1 MQNLCAIAGPTAS
14 GKTALAVEIA
24 IRLGG
29 EVVSFDSM
37 QVYKGLS
44 VGTAKPDMDERCG
57 VAHHLFDLLDAGED
71 FSCSD
76 FCEAARP
83 VIRDISERGRLPI
96 LCGGTGL
103 YLDTLLQGEGLSA
116 AGADESLRQR
126 YSAMAESEGAEAVHA
141 RLAEVDPESAEAI
154 HPNNVKRVIRAIE
167 IYELTGITKTEWDR
181 RSKDVSGDYNA
192 AVLVLTFRD
201 RELLYDRIER
211 RVDVMME
218 SGITEEAE
226 RLYRAGL
233 LHGGKGVSQAI
244 GYKEFVPYFKG
255 ERTLAEVRDDIVL
268 ATRHYAKRQ
277 ITWFSRRGSEYA
289 IYVDNDGAVR
299 SLADIAD
306 EAEERI
312 KDILGRGDHCVLFSC
327 S

>member
-1 MQNLCAIAGPTAS
+1 MQNICAIAGPTAS
-14 GKTALAVEIA
+14 GKTALAVELA

-37 QVYKGLS
+37 QVYTDLAI
-44 VGTAKPDMDERCG
+44 GTAKPDMDERRG
-57 VAHHLFDLLDAGED
+57 VPHHLFDLLPPGED

-76 FCEAARP
+76 FCTAARP
-83 VIRDISERGRLPI
+83 VITDITGRKKLPI

-103 YLDTLLQGEGLSA
+103 YLDSLLQGDSLSA
-116 AGADESLRQR
+116 AGADETIRQK
-126 YSAMAESEGAEAVHA
+126 YNDMAEHEGNDEVHA
-141 RLAEVDPESAEAI
+141 VLAAVDPDSAAAI

-181 RSKDVSGDYNA
+181 RSKEVSGDYNA

-211 RVDVMME
+211 RVDIMME
-218 SGITEEAE
+218 SGIAMEAE
-226 RLYRAGL
+226 KLYRAGV
-233 LHGGKGVSQAI
+233 LHSGKGVSQAI
-244 GYKEFVPYFKG
+244 GYKEFIPYFEGSK
-255 ERTLAEVRDDIVL
+255 TLSEIRDDIVL

-277 ITWFSRRGSEYA
+277 ITWFSRRGTECA
-289 IYVDNDGAVR
+289 IYVDEGGAVR

-306 EAEERI
+306 EAEIRVKKI
-312 KDILGRGDHCVLFSC
+312 IG
-327 S
+327 

>member
-1 MQNLCAIAGPTAS
+1 MQNICAIAGPTAS
-14 GKTALAVEIA
+14 GKTALAVELA

-37 QVYKGLS
+37 QVYTDLA
-44 VGTAKPDMDERCG
+44 VGTAKPDIDERRG
-57 VAHHLFDLLDAGED
+57 VPHHLFDLLPPGED

-76 FCEAARP
+76 FCTAARP
-83 VIRDISERGRLPI
+83 VITDIADRKKLPI

-103 YLDTLLQGEGLSA
+103 YLDSLLQGDGLSA
-116 AGADESLRQR
+116 AGADESIRQK
-126 YSAMAESEGAEAVHA
+126 YNDMAGREGNDAVHKI
-141 RLAEVDPESAEAI
+141 LAAVDPDSAAGI

-181 RSKDVSGDYNA
+181 RSKEVSGNYNA

-211 RVDVMME
+211 RVDIMME
-218 SGITEEAE
+218 SGIAMEAE
-226 RLYRAGL
+226 KLYRAGV
-233 LHGGKGVSQAI
+233 LHSGKGVSQAI
-244 GYKEFVPYFKG
+244 GYKEFIPYFEGAK
-255 ERTLAEVRDDIVL
+255 TLAEVRDDIVL

-277 ITWFSRRGSEYA
+277 ITWFSRRGEECA
-289 IYVDNDGAVR
+289 IYVDEGSAVR

-306 EAEERI
+306 EAEKILVKKLRI
-312 KDILGRGDHCVLFSC
+312 FTN
-327 S
+327 

>member
-1 MQNLCAIAGPTAS
+1 MQNICAIAGPTAS
-14 GKTALAVEIA
+14 GKTALAVELA
-24 IRLGG
+24 LRLGG

-37 QVYKGLS
+37 QVYMGLS
-44 VGTAKPDMDERCG
+44 VGTAKPDADERRG
-57 VAHHLFDLLDAGED
+57 VPHHLFDLLPPGED

-76 FCEAARP
+76 FCTAARP
-83 VIRDISERGRLPI
+83 VISDMVARGQLPI

-103 YLDTLLQGEGLSA
+103 YLDSLLQGDGLSA
-116 AGADESLRQR
+116 AGADESIREKYNLMAQR
-126 YSAMAESEGAEAVHA
+126 DGADAVHA
-141 RLAEVDPESAEAI
+141 VLAAVDPDSAAQI

-181 RSKDVSGDYNA
+181 RSKEISGDYNA

-218 SGITEEAE
+218 SGIVEEAE
-226 RLYRAGL
+226 LLYKAGV
-233 LHGGKGVSQAI
+233 LHSGKGVSQAI
-244 GYKEFVPYFKG
+244 GYKEFIPYFEGAK
-255 ERTLAEVRDDIVL
+255 TLAEVRDDIVL

-277 ITWFSRRGSEYA
+277 ITWFSRRGEECA
-289 IYVDNDGAVR
+289 IYVDEGGAVR

-312 KDILGRGDHCVLFSC
+312 KMKLASHS
-327 S
+327 

>member
-1 MQNLCAIAGPTAS
+1 MQNICAIAGPTAS
-14 GKTALAVEIA
+14 GKTALAVELA

-37 QVYKGLS
+37 QVYTDLAI
-44 VGTAKPDMDERCG
+44 GTAKPDMDERRG
-57 VAHHLFDLLDAGED
+57 VPHHLFDLLPPGED

-76 FCEAARP
+76 FCTAARP
-83 VIRDISERGRLPI
+83 VITDITGRKKLPI

-103 YLDTLLQGEGLSA
+103 YLDSLLQGDSLSA
-116 AGADESLRQR
+116 AGADETIRQK
-126 YSAMAESEGAEAVHA
+126 YNDMAEHEGNDEVHA
-141 RLAEVDPESAEAI
+141 VLAAVDPDSAAAI

-181 RSKDVSGDYNA
+181 RSKEVSGDYNA

-211 RVDVMME
+211 RVDIMME
-218 SGITEEAE
+218 SGIAMEAE
-226 RLYRAGL
+226 KLYRAGV
-233 LHGGKGVSQAI
+233 LHSGKGVSQAI
-244 GYKEFVPYFKG
+244 GYKEFIPYFEGAK
-255 ERTLAEVRDDIVL
+255 TLAEVRDDIVL

-277 ITWFSRRGSEYA
+277 ITWFSRRGEECA
-289 IYVDNDGAVR
+289 IYVDEGSAVR

-306 EAEERI
+306 EAEKILVKKLRI
-312 KDILGRGDHCVLFSC
+312 FTN
-327 S
+327 